1 MSVTPGSVAVTIEA
15 DESGA
20 TTGIGNV
27 SRSLL
32 LLGVNINRIAS
43 ALGIQNEALNAVTT
57 ALITAA
63 RAYLVLITMKQM
75 FNVVSDV
82 TRVKNYATATS
93 FAVLRAAMGDYTA
106 LAVLGIAMGGAAV
119 GGYALGGGFSPKTQ
133 GGGGSMQPVEAGSNV
148 QVFIQDANFTGP
160 RESVETVRNMGNIMA
175 SEFK

>member
-32 LLGVNINRIAS
+32 LLGVNINRIAM

-63 RAYLVLITMKQM
+63 RAYRVLITMKQM

-133 GGGGSMQPVEAGSNV
+133 GGGSMQPVEAGSNG

-160 RESVETVRNMGNIMA
+160 RASVETVREMGNIMA
-175 SEFK
+175 S